1 MRNKFHAF
9 MKTIYLSPVTPF
21 LNYYLTLH
29 FFHLKIII
37 MKRIFVA
44 VFLLSVVACSNEKA
58 ADASTTTEEIKPHVP
73 ANMHGF
79 TPTYSASFVM
89 DSVANT
95 ETVLALWNEWK
106 GGDLSAS
113 RAHFADTVAFFLA
126 DGSSMTGPTDEL
138 IKGMQDY
145 RSSFKG
151 MEVGVDAVFA
161 VKSTDKDENWV
172 TIWGTEIQ
180 TDMKGKV
187 DTISLQET
195 WRFNKAGKVDLM
207 FQAKR
212 NGMLP
217 PPPAK

>member
-1 MRNKFHAF
+1 
-9 MKTIYLSPVTPF
+9 
-21 LNYYLTLH
+21 
-29 FFHLKIII
+29 

-44 VFLLSVVACSNEKA
+44 VFAISLVACNNEKT
-58 ADASTTTEEIKPHVP
+58 ADTSTTAEVKPHVP
-73 ANMHGF
+73 VNTHGF
-79 TPTYSASFVM
+79 TPAYSASFVM
-89 DSVANT
+89 DSSANT
-95 ETVLALWNEWK
+95 ETVLALWKEWK

-113 RAHFADTVAFFLA
+113 RTHFADSVSFFLA
-126 DGSSMTGPTDEL
+126 DGTSMTGPTDEL

-151 MEVGVDAVFA
+151 MDVGVDAVFA

-187 DTISLQET
+187 DTVSLQET

-207 FQAKR
+207 FQAMRK
-212 NGMLP
+212 GMLP
-217 PPPAK
+217 PPPAN

>member
-1 MRNKFHAF
+1 
-9 MKTIYLSPVTPF
+9 
-21 LNYYLTLH
+21 
-29 FFHLKIII
+29 

-44 VFLLSVVACSNEKA
+44 VFTLLFVACSNEKA
-58 ADASTTTEEIKPHVP
+58 ADTNTTSEVKPHVP

-89 DSVANT
+89 DSSANT
-95 ETVLALWNEWK
+95 ETVLALWKEWK
-106 GGDLSAS
+106 DGDLSAG

-126 DGSSMTGPTDEL
+126 DGSSMTGPTDVL
-138 IKGMQDY
+138 MKGMQDY

-187 DTISLQET
+187 DTVSLQET

-212 NGMLP
+212 KGMLP
-217 PPPAK
+217 PEN

>member
-1 MRNKFHAF
+1 MEK
-9 MKTIYLSPVTPF
+9 IYLSPIPPAFLKLLPGPPF
-21 LNYYLTLH
+21 
-29 FFHLKIII
+29 FQLKIII

-44 VFLLSVVACSNEKA
+44 VFAISLIACSNEKTADTMTA
-58 ADASTTTEEIKPHVP
+58 AAEVKPNVP

-126 DGSSMTGPTDEL
+126 DGTSMTGPADSL
-138 IKGMQDY
+138 MKGMQEY

-187 DTISLQET
+187 DTVSLQEI
-195 WRFNKAGKVDLM
+195 WRFNKAGKVDFM
-207 FQAKR
+207 VQAKR
-212 NGMLP
+212 KGMLP
-217 PPPAK
+217 PAPAK